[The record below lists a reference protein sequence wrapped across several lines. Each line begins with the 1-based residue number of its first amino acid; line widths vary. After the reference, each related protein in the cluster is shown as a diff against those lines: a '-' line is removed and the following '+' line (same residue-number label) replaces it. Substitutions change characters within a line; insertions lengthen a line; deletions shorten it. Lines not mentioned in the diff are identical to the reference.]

1 MIAKRRY
8 DIKVTRSNPASI
20 EVVDIEDGEV
30 VLFWDCTPRD
40 ARRMEQALRHDLVAL
55 EEQAFIER
63 WTDVSADRLP

>member
-30 VLFWDCTPRD
+30 VLFWDCTPKD
-40 ARRMEQALRHDLVAL
+40 ARRMEEALRHDLVTLDEA
-55 EEQAFIER
+55 AFIER
-63 WTDVSADRLP
+63 WAEISPAQLP

>member
-30 VLFWDCTPRD
+30 VLFWDCTPKD
-40 ARRMEQALRHDLVAL
+40 ARRMEQALRHDLVVL
-55 EEQAFIER
+55 EAQPFIDR
-63 WTDVSADRLP
+63 WTDISANQLP

>member
-30 VLFWDCTPRD
+30 VLFWDCTPKD
-40 ARRMEQALRHDLVAL
+40 ARRMEEALRHDLVTAD
-55 EEQAFIER
+55 EAEFIAR
-63 WTDVSADRLP
+63 WSDIQPDQLP

>member
-30 VLFWDCTPRD
+30 VLFWDCTPKD
-40 ARRMEQALRHDLVAL
+40 ARRMEEALRHDLVTL
-55 EEQAFIER
+55 DENAFFER
-63 WTDVSADRLP
+63 WAEIRPAQLP

>member
-30 VLFWDCTPRD
+30 VLFWDCTPKD
-40 ARRMEQALRHDLVAL
+40 ARRMEEALRLDLVTLNDAS
-55 EEQAFIER
+55 FIER
-63 WTDVSADRLP
+63 WAEISPDQLP